1 MKLKKD
7 LRLEAIEQYKTPK
20 TIMCELC
27 CKVLIRNTWT
37 NLYVYT
43 YVDEDPV
50 YEELSDDENRTFNFV
65 KLCMECGELECTDLK
80 NKLSS

>member
-1 MKLKKD
+1 MKVKKD

-20 TIMCELC
+20 TIMCDLC
-27 CKVLIRNTWT
+27 CKVLIRNTPT

-43 YVDEDPV
+43 YIDDDPE
-50 YEELSDDENRTFNFV
+50 YSHLSDDENRTFNFV
-65 KLCMECGELECTDLK
+65 KLCEECGEIECTDLK